1 MKHQAMVLLLAGLL
15 GGCAAVEPPSL
26 EGEPFLDPSAVRE
39 TPDPGIPPALL
50 TEVRTARHPGFD
62 RVTFEFTGDR
72 LPGFKVAY
80 LAGPAHDC
88 GSGEPKEVAGSAVL
102 EVDLRP
108 ANAHTEE
115 GRPTIPFRERL
126 LELPVLQEI
135 ERTCD
140 FEAVVTWALGV
151 SGRKRFRVIELSGPP
166 RLAVD
171 VEH

>member
-1 MKHQAMVLLLAGLL
+1 MALLLAGLL
-15 GGCAAVEPPSL
+15 GGCAA
-26 EGEPFLDPSAVRE
+26 GERPGSGGGPFLETGAVRE
-39 TPDPGIPPALL
+39 TPTPDIAPALL
-50 TEVRTARHPGFD
+50 REVRTARHPGFD
-62 RVTFEFTGDR
+62 RITFEFTGDR
-72 LPGFKVAY
+72 LPGYRVAY

-88 GSGEPKEVAGSAVL
+88 GAGEPKEVAGNAVL

-115 GRPTIPFRERL
+115 GQPTIPFRERRL
-126 LELPVLQEI
+126 DLPVLKEI

-151 SGRKRFRVIELSGPP
+151 SEAKRFRVIELSGPP

-171 VEH
+171 IEH

>member
-1 MKHQAMVLLLAGLL
+1 MVLLLSSLL
-15 GGCAAVEPPSL
+15 GGCAAGEPP
-26 EGEPFLDPSAVRE
+26 GVGGGPFLDPSTVQE
-39 TPDPGIPPALL
+39 TPAPEVAPALL
-50 TEVRTARHPGFD
+50 REIRTARHPGFD

-72 LPGFKVAY
+72 LPGYKVAY

-88 GSGEPKEVAGSAVL
+88 GSGEPKEAAGSAVL

-115 GRPTIPFRERL
+115 GQPTIPFRERPL
-126 LELPVLQEI
+126 DFPVLKEI

-151 SGRKRFRVIELSGPP
+151 TGPKRFRVIELSGPP